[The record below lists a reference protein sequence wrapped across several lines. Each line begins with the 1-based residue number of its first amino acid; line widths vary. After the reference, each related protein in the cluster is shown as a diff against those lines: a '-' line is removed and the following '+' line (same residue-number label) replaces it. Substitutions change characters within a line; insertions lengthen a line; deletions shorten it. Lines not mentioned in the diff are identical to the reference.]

1 MKCLEMLTILLP
13 YLWER
18 VKFNASFKYIR
29 QIISNKSDV
38 EDEVLK
44 IDNEFFDELN

>member
-1 MKCLEMLTILLP
+1 MFRDAD
-13 YLWER
+13 YLASKSVGVL
-18 VKFNASFKYIR
+18 VKFNAPFKYIR